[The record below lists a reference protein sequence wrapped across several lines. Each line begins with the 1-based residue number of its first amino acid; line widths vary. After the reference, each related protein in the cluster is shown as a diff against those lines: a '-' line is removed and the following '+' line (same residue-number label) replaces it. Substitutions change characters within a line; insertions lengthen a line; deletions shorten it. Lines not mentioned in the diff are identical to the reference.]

1 MIGLRFSRTLSGLNG
16 TRLVALKPD
25 EIVLIVIVC

>member
-16 TRLVALKPD
+16 TRPVALKPD
-25 EIVLIVIVC
+25 EIVSTVIVC